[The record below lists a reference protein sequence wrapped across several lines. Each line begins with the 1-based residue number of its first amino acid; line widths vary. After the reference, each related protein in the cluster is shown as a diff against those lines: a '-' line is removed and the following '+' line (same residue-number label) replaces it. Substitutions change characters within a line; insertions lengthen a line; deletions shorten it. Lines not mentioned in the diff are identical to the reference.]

1 MRSTFTIEEVDTK
14 QSSRGPFKRAKLSG
28 IGWVSV
34 FAEGDQDFLEENLG
48 GSASAEIVTND
59 KGFKNASAFQGVTLG
74 DFQKTSGAP
83 SQPAGGN
90 GMTPEAWD
98 KKEDRQAVGIN
109 HAVHIK
115 QMIEWKTRFPH
126 APDAIS
132 WETYDDV
139 VMAARKKA
147 VRDLDWRRNYATGDV
162 PFA

>member
-1 MRSTFTIEEVDTK
+1 MSRSTFTIEEVDTK

-34 FAEGDQDFLEENLG
+34 FAEGDQDFLEENKG
-48 GSASAEIVTND
+48 RQSSAEIVEKN
-59 KGFKNASAFQGVTLG
+59 GFKNASAFQRASEDKAWEG
-74 DFQKTSGAP
+74 
-83 SQPAGGN
+83 SQPAGA
-90 GMTPEAWD
+90 PAQAAPDWD
-98 KKEDRQAVGIN
+98 AKEDRQAVGIN

-126 APDAIS
+126 APDAVS

-162 PFA
+162 PF